1 MEDFKAFGPLM
12 GHCFRLGR
20 ERMDARLA
28 EYDVT
33 PAQIQVLHYLY
44 HHENRA
50 DQREV
55 TAHLKVKAST
65 AAGILERMEEKGLI
79 CRSVSEADARNKRI
93 TLTEKGAARQTRFK
107 EVFEEVEGQMTKGL
121 TADEAEQLY
130 ALLLRVRANLEED
143 RELC

>member
-1 MEDFKAFGPLM
+1 MQDFKAFGPLM

-44 HHENRA
+44 HHDNHA
-50 DQREV
+50 DQCAV

-65 AAGILERMEEKGLI
+65 AAGILERMEEKDLI
-79 CRSVSEADARNKRI
+79 RRTISEEDARHKCV
-93 TLTEKGAARQTRFK
+93 TLTEKGAARQSRFK
-107 EVFEEVEGQMTKGL
+107 EVFEEVEARMLNGFTK
-121 TADEAEQLY
+121 EESEQLY
-130 ALLLRVRANLEED
+130 ALLLKVRDNLEED
-143 RELC
+143 RGL